1 MCFLTFPKT
10 KNTAKFSF
18 VKCFLPKNKKA
29 EKESPPEAPARLSKI
44 GGQACQSL
52 AGRDLPMEEKF
63 FHFSR
68 PPYLQIVYWLLP
80 T

>member
-1 MCFLTFPKT
+1 MCFLTFPKI
-10 KNTAKFSF
+10 KNTTKSSF
-18 VKCFLPKNKKA
+18 VKCCLPEATNA
-29 EKESPPEAPARLSKI
+29 EKQSPPEAPARLSKI

-68 PPYLQIVYWLLP
+68 PPYL
-80 T
+80 